1 MIASFA
7 AATGALVMDTFRES
21 LSRKIFWGF
30 FGCST
35 VLMLLFL
42 LVLNVDIVEG
52 GVAAITIFG
61 QDFTGGQGAALGQVV
76 NLVLGGVSVFLF
88 TAGLFFSV
96 FASAGLI
103 PTVFEPGR
111 IELLLSKPVGRSH
124 LLFGKFLGTLAVIGS
139 NLFYLIFG
147 AWAIL
152 GLKTGIWQA
161 GFLASASLA
170 VFAFGVLLTVVLFV
184 SVISH
189 SAVLATMVTY
199 FVMLLSGIFS
209 QHENIGPYFN
219 SQWPRDLVT
228 GLYYVFP
235 KLPGIGDMARLA
247 FMGKEIETWMPLVT
261 SGLFAAVM
269 LVASVVVFARKD
281 Y

>member
-1 MIASFA
+1 MIGRYA
-7 AATGALVMDTFRES
+7 AVTGALVVDTFRES

-42 LVLNVDIVEG
+42 LVLNIDIVEG
-52 GVAAITIFG
+52 GVAALKIFG
-61 QDFTGGQGAALGQVV
+61 QDFTGGQGVEIQQVV
-76 NLVLGGVSVFLF
+76 NAVLGVVAVFLF
-88 TAGLFFSV
+88 TAGLFFAV

-103 PTVFEPGR
+103 PTVFEAGR
-111 IELLLSKPVGRSH
+111 IELLLSKPVSRTH
-124 LLFGKFLGTLAVIGS
+124 LLLGKFLGTLAVIGS
-139 NLFYLIFG
+139 NLFYLVFG
-147 AWAIL
+147 FWAIM
-152 GLKTGIWQA
+152 GLKTGIWKA
-161 GFLASASLA
+161 GFVASASLA
-170 VFAFGVLLTVVLFV
+170 VYAFAVLLTVVLFV
-184 SVISH
+184 AVISR

-199 FVMLLSGIFS
+199 FVLLLSVIFS
-209 QHENIGPYFN
+209 QPENIGPYFN

-235 KLPGIGDMARLA
+235 KIRGLADMARLT
-247 FMGKEIETWMPLVT
+247 FLGREIETWMPLLT

-269 LVASVVVFARKD
+269 LAASVVVFRRKD